1 MSFSQGCLFIEAYE
15 ASGTKT
21 FGNPQ
26 SAGTTVN
33 NLDPGITPNWSNP
46 GVQMLKQNGT
56 NFGIPTPTLLQ
67 VFPLVGSGNSASVSV
82 DKAKLIALSQ
92 TNFNKVWEAFTCNGR
107 LQFTVSTSS
116 GNKLVRVEL
125 RALKSANYSLTV
137 NTRSAFPSYPG
148 GCGNPNFNFTGE
160 SASNF
165 TAQFQIPE
173 QATVNTASFAP
184 DDFSTPS
191 GNLPSPGSYPTSQ
204 LALTRAFST
213 DSGGNSVPTYTVP
226 SSLPSTLQVT

>member
-1 MSFSQGCLFIEAYE
+1 MSFSQGCLFLEAYE
-15 ASGTKT
+15 VSGTKEV
-21 FGNPQ
+21 GNTQGGGTPINYI
-26 SAGTTVN
+26 SGGTT
-33 NLDPGITPNWSNP
+33 TWS
-46 GVQMLKQNGT
+46 GASAKLFKQNGS
-56 NFGIPTPTLLQ
+56 NFNVPSAVLLP
-67 VFPLVGSGNSASVSV
+67 VFPLSGSGTSGTVSI
-82 DKAKLIALSQ
+82 DKAKLLALSS
-92 TNFNKVWEAFTCNGR
+92 TNFNKVWEAFTANGW
-107 LQFTVSTSS
+107 LQFLQSTSQ
-116 GNKLVRVEL
+116 GIKPIRVEL

-137 NTRSAFPSYPG
+137 SSRSAFPSYPG

-165 TAQFQIPE
+165 TAQFQVPE

-191 GNLPSPGSYPTSQ
+191 GNLPPAGSYPSSL